1 MENNNLIELSF
12 NYYDLKKKEYK
23 KYYNSSIYKQN
34 YDPTTNI
41 FYLKK
46 NNNNILKFEK
56 QLLGS
61 FNKDTNIFTW
71 GWYYYHIDNKNNIH
85 YDNTY
90 VIKKIL
96 NYILK
101 MKIKNKDMI
110 LNIRNIFLRYQYDI
124 LCPLELELIL
134 ATTLYITKSDMIY
147 RDDKNEK
154 IIFYYLLRNVE
165 IL

>member
-71 GWYYYHIDNKNNIH
+71 GWYYYFVNNNIQ

-101 MKIKNKDMI
+101 MKIKNKDI
-110 LNIRNIFLRYQYDI
+110 IKNIRKIFLRYQYNI
-124 LCPLELELIL
+124 SYPLELELIL
-134 ATTLYITKSDMIY
+134 AMTLYITKSDMIY
-147 RDDKNEK
+147 RDDNNKK

>member
-12 NYYDLKKKEYK
+12 NYYDFKKKKYK
-23 KYYNSSIYKQN
+23 KYYNSSIYKHN

-71 GWYYYHIDNKNNIH
+71 GWYYYVNNAQNIQ

-101 MKIKNKDMI
+101 MRIKNKEI
-110 LNIRNIFLRYQYDI
+110 IFNIRNIFLRYQYNI
-124 LCPLELELIL
+124 SYPLELELIL

-147 RDDKNEK
+147 RDDNNKK

>member
-61 FNKDTNIFTW
+61 FDKDTNIFTW
-71 GWYYYHIDNKNNIH
+71 GWYYYYYNNNIQ

-101 MKIKNKDMI
+101 MKIKNKGI
-110 LNIRNIFLRYQYDI
+110 IKNFRKIFLRYQYNI
-124 LCPLELELIL
+124 SYPLELELIL
-134 ATTLYITKSDMIY
+134 AMTLYITKSDMIY
-147 RDDKNEK
+147 RDDNKK